1 MKKLTLKFFA
11 VCWLLLH
18 LTSCLLFDSF
28 DEKNFSE
35 KMNTWLAHN
44 ESMLYEIWG
53 TPSKSVMYPD
63 GTKVLT
69 YIYEYTEKIRDG
81 WWEDRTPPP
90 PPPNHH
96 PDTRPRPPKYEPPKK
111 MNPPSNE
118 GRHPNTKSSGNR
130 PNGKMAAPSYERR
143 SFENRKFQI
152 QPFHYRVR
160 SIYHP
165 AVYESYSCRI
175 SFTIEKGIV
184 TKWSYD
190 GQNTALR
197 RFIKKA
203 PFIAEIKEP
212 NTISMN
218 DILNNRLNL

>member
-96 PDTRPRPPKYEPPKK
+96 PDTRPRPPKYDPPQK
-111 MNPPSNE
+111 NE
-118 GRHPNTKSSGNR
+118 SSV
-130 PNGKMAAPSYERR
+130 K
-143 SFENRKFQI
+143 
-152 QPFHYRVR
+152 
-160 SIYHP
+160 
-165 AVYESYSCRI
+165 
-175 SFTIEKGIV
+175 
-184 TKWSYD
+184 
-190 GQNTALR
+190 
-197 RFIKKA
+197 
-203 PFIAEIKEP
+203 
-212 NTISMN
+212 
-218 DILNNRLNL
+218 